1 MESVPQS
8 PYQNTELEDMLLDG
22 ITSLKES
29 ERTNAILEFSRW
41 IKSEYIKCNGK
52 DTDHIKEHVFRILQI
67 YITGKTETS
76 ILGFIELVDIVLH
89 FPDIFS
95 DRFQLVWSSLDS
107 VICGIITESMIEPI
121 VRVCV
126 PFLLNSRH
134 LGVYCYSNSRAFP
147 KSSKRPS
154 QSVTVASRVRSPPTK
169 WSSLCNST
177 QWCWTLPTPN
187 FPPAKS

>member
-1 MESVPQS
+1 MENAPQS
-8 PYQNTELEDMLLDG
+8 PYQNTELEDTLLDG

-29 ERTNAILEFSRW
+29 ERVNAILGFSRW
-41 IKSEYIKCNGK
+41 IKNEYVKCNGK

-76 ILGFIELVDIVLH
+76 TLGFIELVDIVLH

-126 PFLLNSRH
+126 VFLFKFRH
-134 LGVYCYSNSRAFP
+134 LNVCYCSNSPASP
-147 KSSKRPS
+147 KSLKRQSKS
-154 QSVTVASRVRSPPTK
+154 ATVA
-169 WSSLCNST
+169 
-177 QWCWTLPTPN
+177 
-187 FPPAKS
+187 

>member
-1 MESVPQS
+1 MENAPQS

-22 ITSLKES
+22 ITSMKES
-29 ERTNAILEFSRW
+29 ERMSAILEFSRW

-121 VRVCV
+121 IRVCV
-126 PFLLNSRH
+126 PFLLKSRH
-134 LGVYCYSNSRAFP
+134 LDAYYCSSSRAFP
-147 KSSKRPS
+147 KSSRRRSKS
-154 QSVTVASRVRSPPTK
+154 ATVASRVRSRPTK
-169 WSSLCNST
+169 WSSRCSST
-177 QWCWTLPTPN
+177 Q
-187 FPPAKS
+187 

>member
-8 PYQNTELEDMLLDG
+8 PYQNTELENTLLDG

-29 ERTNAILEFSRW
+29 ERLNAILEFSHW
-41 IKSEYIKCNGK
+41 IKSEYIKCNGG

-76 ILGFIELVDIVLH
+76 TLGFIELVDIVLH

-95 DRFQLVWSSLDS
+95 DRFQLIWSSLDS
-107 VICGIITESMIEPI
+107 VICGMITESMVEPI

-126 PFLLNSRH
+126 FE
-134 LGVYCYSNSRAFP
+134 CFSNLD
-147 KSSKRPS
+147 
-154 QSVTVASRVRSPPTK
+154 V
-169 WSSLCNST
+169 
-177 QWCWTLPTPN
+177 
-187 FPPAKS
+187 